1 MFIKLSVP
9 KFAAS
14 WIFLGD
20 LTEFNLTITFM
31 DKKTMK
37 WSLYEAPSVKTLDIL
52 SEGVLC
58 MSGELDAQDWKT
70 GNSNW
75 FEEV

>member
-1 MFIKLSVP
+1 
-9 KFAAS
+9 
-14 WIFLGD
+14 
-20 LTEFNLTITFM
+20 M
-31 DKKTMK
+31 DKKTMT
-37 WSLYEAPSVKTLDIL
+37 WSLYEAPSVKTLDIM